1 MRKDENT
8 SAIPTADSSNEVRVA
23 AVKEEIAV
31 GIETVETGAVRV
43 RKVAHEEEHPISLHV
58 RRQNV
63 EVQRISINRPVEER
77 EEPRREGDTLVIPVY
92 EYVPVVRMQL
102 TLKEEVRVKTTEAQE
117 VVTSRILTNSEELVV
132 ERRDGP
138 NGPWEKDGS
147 LD

>member
-1 MRKDENT
+1 MGQDQN
-8 SAIPTADSSNEVRVA
+8 SGAIPTPDSISEVRVA
-23 AVKEEIAV
+23 AVQENIAV

-43 RKVAHEEEHPISLHV
+43 RKVVHEEDHPVSLQLRSQKV
-58 RRQNV
+58 D
-63 EVQRISINRPVEER
+63 VQRIPINRPVEEK

-117 VVTSRILTNSEELVV
+117 DVTSRVLTSSEELVV

-138 NGPWEKDGS
+138 NGPWKKDCS
-147 LD
+147 FD